1 LARARPYGRQREAR
15 MPRTDEEIAEIV
27 RREAQRMTQ
36 KDRPCPR
43 LPLTKEET
51 RRMAQLLESS
61 LGDGDSR

>member
-1 LARARPYGRQREAR
+1 